1 MVIQYTTFLL
11 VNVHA
16 RERGGGGE
24 NNEAELVQKPTVF
37 LPLIILSS
45 ETRGYFEYITVS
57 GAELINQRRL
67 SKKKNVRKN

>member
-24 NNEAELVQKPTVF
+24 NNEAELVHEPTVLF
-37 LPLIILSS
+37 PLIIISG

-57 GAELINQRRL
+57 GAMLINQRRL
-67 SKKKNVRKN
+67 SRKT